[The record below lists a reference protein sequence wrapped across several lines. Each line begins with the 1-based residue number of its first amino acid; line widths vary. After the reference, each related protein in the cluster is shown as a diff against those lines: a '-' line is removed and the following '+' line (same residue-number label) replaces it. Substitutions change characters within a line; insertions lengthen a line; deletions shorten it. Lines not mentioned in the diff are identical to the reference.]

1 MTFFRSNIAAGWAV
15 VRWSSV
21 NMQIGVA
28 RTGLILGIV
37 ISGWHLCWSL
47 LVAMGWAQPVIDFVF
62 WMHFI
67 TPIYVIEPFEFGRAI
82 LLLVVTAAV
91 GFIFGSVFALTWNA
105 LHKA

>member
-1 MTFFRSNIAAGWAV
+1 M
-15 VRWSSV
+15 

-47 LVAMGWAQPVIDFVF
+47 LVAMGWAQPVINFVF

-67 TPIYVIEPFEFGRAI
+67 TPIYVIEPFGFGRAI

-91 GFIFGSVFALTWNA
+91 GFVFGSVFALAWNA
-105 LHKA
+105 LHRA